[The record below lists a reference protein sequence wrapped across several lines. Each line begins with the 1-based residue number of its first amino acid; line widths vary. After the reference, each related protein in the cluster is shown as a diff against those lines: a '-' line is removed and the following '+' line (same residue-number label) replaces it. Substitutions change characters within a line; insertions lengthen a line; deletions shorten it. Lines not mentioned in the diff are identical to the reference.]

1 MAATSPKQ
9 CTGNQVDATTGM
21 LFLEK
26 NASMEPGKGRKGHIR
41 NSWMYFTKLVP
52 TVSTHIHHT
61 PAYFL
66 LYSNYYYCNKYSNL
80 SILSNPCVC
89 AQMLQK
95 RWEQSCVHDH
105 VPAGNQTWQHGNMA
119 MKKTPF
125 IDDFPFECLCI
136 DFRLPCLISIWFP
149 YGTQ

>member
-105 VPAGNQTWQHGNMA
+105 VPAGNQTWQHGNE
-119 MKKTPF
+119 KNTIYRWF
-125 IDDFPFECLCI
+125 
-136 DFRLPCLISIWFP
+136 SIWMPMYRFQITKS
-149 YGTQ
+149 YFHMVSIWYSIIN